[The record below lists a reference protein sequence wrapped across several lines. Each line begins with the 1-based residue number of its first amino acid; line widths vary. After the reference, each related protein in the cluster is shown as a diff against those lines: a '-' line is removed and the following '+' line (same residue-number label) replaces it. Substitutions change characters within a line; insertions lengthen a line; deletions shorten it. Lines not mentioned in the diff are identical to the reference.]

1 MTAQSNN
8 SFSTQSDHGS
18 YKVTSCEL
26 NLSSPNMDNNLPS
39 PMHSDNIVTP
49 NCNLPDVLPVGVKFS
64 HQPANDYHHPSDHL
78 NCSQTAP
85 VISNPSKNVFHFQSI
100 SNPSVQPNFS
110 TKSVFE
116 LSTVSASQIYDKPE
130 SDINLYESPLNSQ
143 IYDKTESDI
152 NLYESPLNSQ
162 NIECDKIAT
171 VRKITMVED
180 STPMKQESNSVQINK
195 LIENSLV
202 MEISDK
208 SINNEIDE
216 SKLTQ
221 RTELI
226 LRVQPS
232 TQEVETQTEIV
243 EDRTE
248 SKTPTIE
255 EQKDDFWN
263 PLTRKKYQEEYDCE
277 KLSKDLLAHL
287 LSPNDKLHEILGEF
301 LHSKKLINENF
312 NFIKTLAPK
321 IYKTSS
327 DYISD
332 LFKVSLTFLPA
343 AHEKFVSKW
352 LVQIHVKD
360 VHYLKI

>member
-18 YKVTSCEL
+18 YKMTSCEL
-26 NLSSPNMDNNLPS
+26 LNLSSQNMDNNLPS
-39 PMHSDNIVTP
+39 PMPSENIVTP
-49 NCNLPDVLPVGVKFS
+49 KCNLPDVLPVGVKFS
-64 HQPANDYHHPSDHL
+64 HQPANDYHNPSDHL

-100 SNPSVQPNFS
+100 SNASVQPNFS

-116 LSTVSASQIYDKPE
+116 LNTVSASQIYDKP
-130 SDINLYESPLNSQ
+130 
-143 IYDKTESDI
+143 ESDI

-195 LIENSLV
+195 LIENSVV

-208 SINNEIDE
+208 SIDNEIDE

-248 SKTPTIE
+248 NKTSPKE

-277 KLSKDLLAHL
+277 KLSIDLAHL

-301 LHSKKLINENF
+301 IQIFINENI
-312 NFIKTLAPK
+312 NFFLLKFQFQKYTKHRP
-321 IYKTSS
+321 T
-327 DYISD
+327 
-332 LFKVSLTFLPA
+332 TFLIS
-343 AHEKFVSKW
+343 SKSA
-352 LVQIHVKD
+352 
-360 VHYLKI
+360 